1 MIDQEGGF
9 LQALSFAQDLAYPD
23 EEAARIV
30 FYPED
35 MDPLTQLLS
44 SLGAKTQMWWNAWS
58 HQGALKAFSQLQ
70 ERVMDLQAWEGVQM
84 RAQTLN
90 L

>member
-1 MIDQEGGF
+1 
-9 LQALSFAQDLAYPD
+9 
-23 EEAARIV
+23 
-30 FYPED
+30 